1 MTAEVLGEDGW
12 FATGDVGEIDDRGR
26 LRITDRKKD
35 LAKTSGGKYIAP
47 QAIEVMFKAVCPL
60 ASAMI
65 VHADGRNYA
74 TALVALDP
82 EALAQ
87 WARAQSLEATDYAAL
102 AADPAVREYVRS
114 CVDVLNGRLDR
125 WETIKEFRIL
135 DHDLTV
141 DDGEL
146 TPSLKV
152 RRKVI
157 ESRYRPLLDSM
168 YDDQRHG

>member
-1 MTAEVLGEDGW
+1 MDRHGLLHRALRLSVLS
-12 FATGDVGEIDDRGR
+12 I
-26 LRITDRKKD
+26 
-35 LAKTSGGKYIAP
+35 
-47 QAIEVMFKAVCPL
+47 
-60 ASAMI
+60 
-65 VHADGRNYA
+65 
-74 TALVALDP
+74 ALDP

-87 WARAQSLEATDYAAL
+87 WARAQSLDATDDAAL
-102 AADPAVREYVRS
+102 AADPGVRDYVRS

-157 ESRYRPLLDSM
+157 ESRYGTLLDSM
-168 YDDQRHG
+168 YDGQHRG